1 MLAIGKEDAKY
12 FNWLVH
18 LGYICKSIVT
28 NQVYV
33 GNLHKLCVIYG
44 SYLLS
49 YTWHQKCDLILCV
62 WICKLSKSGITFLNC
77 KVMAI
82 IKVHTFWLLD
92 K

>member
-33 GNLHKLCVIYG
+33 G
-44 SYLLS
+44 
-49 YTWHQKCDLILCV
+49 DLDNFVCISLISSLIV
-62 WICKLSKSGITFLNC
+62 HMASK
-77 KVMAI
+77 M
-82 IKVHTFWLLD
+82 
-92 K
+92 

>member
-33 GNLHKLCVIYG
+33 GINQVNP
-44 SYLLS
+44 LS
-49 YTWHQKCDLILCV
+49 YTCYQKCDLIFCV
-62 WICKLSKSGITFLNC
+62 WICKLTKSGITFLNC

>member
-49 YTWHQKCDLILCV
+49 LISYRTHGIKNVTSFCV
-62 WICKLSKSGITFLNC
+62 CGSAS
-77 KVMAI
+77 
-82 IKVHTFWLLD
+82 
-92 K
+92 